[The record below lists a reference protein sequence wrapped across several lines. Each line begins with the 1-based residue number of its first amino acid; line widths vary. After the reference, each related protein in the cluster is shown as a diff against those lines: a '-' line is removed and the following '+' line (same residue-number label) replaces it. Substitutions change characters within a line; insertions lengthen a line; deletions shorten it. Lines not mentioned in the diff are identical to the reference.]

1 MNRPHQL
8 SKTIAAIVF
17 SALCLTWVGSP
28 VMASVPLGAPKKGA
42 GEKKDMFGCLQAN
55 DYYVANLA
63 AYQADP
69 SQGKDSKSIPEPECM
84 DLARTGPTQ
93 ISVDLLDRDVRHKET
108 WLRISRSDGQIILE
122 SPKTIAKTGVI
133 STQAN
138 FGSPGQYELKVLV
151 ADPDLRTD
159 PEASALK
166 IPLTV
171 AIPPTQVPPKG
182 GLSSFFVLTAVVVA
196 GAALYLPRLIRA

>member
-1 MNRPHQL
+1 MNRPHPFT
-8 SKTIAAIVF
+8 KTIAAIVF
-17 SALCLTWVGSP
+17 SALCLTWVCSP

-42 GEKKDMFGCLQAN
+42 GGKKDMFGCLHAN
-55 DYYVANLA
+55 DYYAANLA
-63 AYQADP
+63 TYQADP
-69 SQGKDSKSIPEPECM
+69 SQGKDSKIIPQPECI

-122 SPKTIAKTGVI
+122 SPKTMAKTGVL

-151 ADPDLRTD
+151 DDPDLRTD

-166 IPLTV
+166 IPLTI

-182 GLSSFFVLTAVVVA
+182 GLSSFFVLTAVLVA
-196 GAALYLPRLIRA
+196 GAAFYLPRLIRA